1 MLDRSHVTPLRLD
14 SSSVAP
20 DLRIHLFCESNVC
33 RAVFQMFET
42 RSTPL
47 WPRSDGSKLGSDP
60 PIFSWL
66 SWMNKSGE
74 DNIAVWPG
82 AADSSIWDPSIN
94 KEHRPV
100 RRPANCPRR
109 ALSQQHLD
117 TDGTHA
123 YYLSHTHTPYTC
135 NTESECRLQISQN
148 RSDKQTFSNG

>member
-1 MLDRSHVTPLRLD
+1 MY
-14 SSSVAP
+14 
-20 DLRIHLFCESNVC
+20 CESNV
-33 RAVFQMFET
+33 RPAVFQMFET

-60 PIFSWL
+60 PIFSWF

-74 DNIAVWPG
+74 DTTAVCSG
-82 AADSSIWDPSIN
+82 VADSSIWNPSIN

-117 TDGTHA
+117 ADGTQA
-123 YYLSHTHTPYTC
+123 FSLSHTHTHLTHV
-135 NTESECRLQISQN
+135 IQN
-148 RSDKQTFSNG
+148 NIYRYALHVCIHSCLIYSLHTLSGSKSDSRPV